1 MLEYEP
7 GFLVSKG
14 KSRVWVAEW
23 RELYATQ
30 AFVNPAMALACPSYQ
45 GSYSVT

>member
-30 AFVNPAMALACPSYQ
+30 AFVNPEDNGLSL
-45 GSYSVT
+45 SISSR